1 MARFYLHPA
10 YTHLTL
16 FVHKHTNKYLG
27 KNTRKARLSSL
38 RFQEES
44 LLRAGHIGA
53 SCNRILWAARVVGII
68 PFHPA
73 RACELARNRS
83 TR

>member
-10 YTHLTL
+10 YTHLIL

-27 KNTRKARLSSL
+27 KARLSSL

-53 SCNRILWAARVVGII
+53 SYNHILQAARAVDII
-68 PFHPA
+68 PFHPT
-73 RACELARNRS
+73 RACVLVRSRS